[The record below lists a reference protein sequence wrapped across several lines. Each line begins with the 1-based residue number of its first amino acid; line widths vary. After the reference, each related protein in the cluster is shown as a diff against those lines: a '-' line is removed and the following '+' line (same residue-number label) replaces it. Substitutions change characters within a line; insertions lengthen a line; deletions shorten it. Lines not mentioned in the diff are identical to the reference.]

1 MRGFFV
7 VSQAAHAQGLAEEGS
22 PRGGVT
28 HEERVVARGVD
39 AVSAQ
44 PHRVARDVVLLVS
57 MDIEFLLRVAGELL
71 GERLLRGRGA

>member
-1 MRGFFV
+1 LRKRGV
-7 VSQAAHAQGLAEEGS
+7 LGE
-22 PRGGVT
+22 VT

>member
-1 MRGFFV
+1 VQLDVEVAAVAGWGERRGI
-7 VSQAAHAQGLAEEGS
+7 
-22 PRGGVT
+22 
-28 HEERVVARGVD
+28 D
-39 AVSAQ
+39 AMGAQ